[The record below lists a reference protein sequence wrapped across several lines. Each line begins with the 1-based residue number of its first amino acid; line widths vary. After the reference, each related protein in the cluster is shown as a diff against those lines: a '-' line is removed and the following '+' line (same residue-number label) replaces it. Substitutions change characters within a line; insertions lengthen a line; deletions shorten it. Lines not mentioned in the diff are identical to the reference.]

1 MTNNMTEQ
9 KQVLQKIKNMRSRK
23 LYMEL
28 FTCIIQTHTPY
39 TQNKHGIL
47 FNLTALSPEAF
58 SQVKKCCPN
67 TNPELIQHLVLGS
80 RPKTSPPLPTPE
92 PLFLE
97 KTWENSESAKTS
109 PKPPKSKGEHY
120 LGVP

>member
-1 MTNNMTEQ
+1 MIEQ
-9 KQVLQKIKNMRSRK
+9 KQVLQKIKHMRSRK
-23 LYMEL
+23 LYIEL

-39 TQNKHGIL
+39 TQNKNDIF

-58 SQVKKCCPN
+58 SQVKKVCPN

-92 PLFLE
+92 PLFLG
-97 KTWENSESAKTS
+97 KTWENSESAKTG

-120 LGVP
+120 FGVP